1 MGDANII
8 LTGMM
13 GAGKSTIGRL
23 LATRLQKRHI
33 DLDELIQE
41 RAGMT
46 VREIFSRYGET
57 YFRNLET
64 LALEDVL
71 MQGDQVVATGGGAV
85 IREENR
91 NLMEDHFVVWLA
103 IDSATAAKRLAFD
116 GSRPLLGVRQGY
128 VKDVQSRAENAM
140 ESWLDLAAAR
150 QWAYSHCH
158 WVVDGSLTPEAIA
171 EEISY
176 VWSKMVDGKLGQVSH
191 LLVDVK
197 DEPYCIHLGHG
208 ILANLGNRCRAEVG
222 SEKVVVVSNPTVFEL
237 YGEVVANSLDE
248 ADIQWQTVLIP
259 DGENYKNLATVEQ
272 IYAAAFEAGLDRR
285 SGIIALGGGVVGDAA
300 GLVAATYLRGIK
312 FIQVPTT
319 LLAQVDS
326 SVGGKVGVNHPKGK
340 NLIGAFYQPKL
351 VLADVDTLRTLPE
364 RQFLTGMAEIIKY
377 TAIFDEM
384 FMQEVESYA
393 GGAAPESVLMAW
405 IQRSCQIKAQVV
417 VADAKEAGYREIL
430 NFGHTVGHAVEK
442 VSGYGEYTHGEAIA
456 MGMVTAGILSY
467 IKGYLQQEDCYR
479 LIRVLEG
486 WRLPTVLPDGLPL
499 EEIVKACYRDKKV
512 RLGQLRF
519 VLLKSL
525 GRAEAAKVVT
535 EGELLRA
542 LEMQQ
547 GGWL

>member
-1 MGDANII
+1 MQRPLKQAWI
-8 LTGMM
+8 
-13 GAGKSTIGRL
+13 GALVS
-23 LATRLQKRHI
+23 
-33 DLDELIQE
+33 
-41 RAGMT
+41 
-46 VREIFSRYGET
+46 FSRWWCRRRCGRVGCCYLPAG
-57 YFRNLET
+57 N
-64 LALEDVL
+64 
-71 MQGDQVVATGGGAV
+71 QVHPGADYAPSPGGQLCG
-85 IREENR
+85 REGR
-91 NLMEDHFVVWLA
+91 
-103 IDSATAAKRLAFD
+103 
-116 GSRPLLGVRQGY
+116 
-128 VKDVQSRAENAM
+128 
-140 ESWLDLAAAR
+140 
-150 QWAYSHCH
+150 C
-158 WVVDGSLTPEAIA
+158 
-171 EEISY
+171 
-176 VWSKMVDGKLGQVSH
+176 
-191 LLVDVK
+191 
-197 DEPYCIHLGHG
+197 EP
-208 ILANLGNRCRAEVG
+208 
-222 SEKVVVVSNPTVFEL
+222 
-237 YGEVVANSLDE
+237 
-248 ADIQWQTVLIP
+248 
-259 DGENYKNLATVEQ
+259 
-272 IYAAAFEAGLDRR
+272 
-285 SGIIALGGGVVGDAA
+285 
-300 GLVAATYLRGIK
+300 
-312 FIQVPTT
+312 
-319 LLAQVDS
+319 
-326 SVGGKVGVNHPKGK
+326 PKGK

-467 IKGYLQQEDCYR
+467 IKGYLQQEDCHR